1 MVYLNFAYPCIRI
14 MHDFLVDGNGLSE
27 TPLQAPARDAVQF
40 GEQVHD
46 GHCDGAR
53 QTQRGAGLREG
64 GSRTSARH
72 VQKVSTNEAKKQTS

>member
-1 MVYLNFAYPCIRI
+1 MICLSFPNPCIRI

-27 TPLQAPARDAVQF
+27 TPLQAAARDAVQF

-46 GHCDGAR
+46 GDGDCAR

-72 VQKVSTNEAKKQTS
+72 VQKVSTN